1 MNRVYQILVHQHLW
15 IEIGLVLQHHFINFM
30 EFCIWGGISIVLRDC
45 FRIFWCLQHPTFRRS
60 STDKSE
66 RRGTESR
73 HECSDVLPCALF
85 SCSEVCGKT
94 EVAFL
99 QALLFWVQGE
109 AALAGQESV
118 ILMAQISTTR
128 MGSGNTSLLLRPKL
142 GTDTRH

>member
-1 MNRVYQILVHQHLW
+1 MNAVTFCPVH
-15 IEIGLVLQHHFINFM
+15 
-30 EFCIWGGISIVLRDC
+30 
-45 FRIFWCLQHPTFRRS
+45 
-60 STDKSE
+60 
-66 RRGTESR
+66 
-73 HECSDVLPCALF
+73 LF

-94 EVAFL
+94 EVALL

-142 GTDTRH
+142 GTDTRR